1 MKIQRMNLA
10 RRLIWAVVMG
20 VIVCACLL
28 YLVETP
34 RSATYNVQVLSGE
47 RMVVNGVEY
56 GDGHDFKAC
65 PEMRPREYVL
75 TFHVGELVSMRD
87 FCFAQWSFASE
98 GLDRGVLM
106 LGDGRS
112 IEVRPESP
120 DYTVPGMQSSDYTC
134 VWYTMGRGRYT
145 ASSRVGQE
153 EMLER
158 FSTTDKIEFLRFVEI
173 DVLHPEVKVY
183 VSFDKD
189 IPFVEMD
196 EVLTRLRSKGCDRC
210 FLSAMSDDVY

>member
-65 PEMRPREYVL
+65 PEMRPRKYVL
-75 TFHVGELVSMRD
+75 RHWCRWLQRRRGEDARLPEAVR
-87 FCFAQWSFASE
+87 AE
-98 GLDRGVLM
+98 GGV
-106 LGDGRS
+106 
-112 IEVRPESP
+112 
-120 DYTVPGMQSSDYTC
+120 
-134 VWYTMGRGRYT
+134 
-145 ASSRVGQE
+145 
-153 EMLER
+153 
-158 FSTTDKIEFLRFVEI
+158 
-173 DVLHPEVKVY
+173 
-183 VSFDKD
+183 
-189 IPFVEMD
+189 
-196 EVLTRLRSKGCDRC
+196 
-210 FLSAMSDDVY
+210 